1 MPEITAIFSDV
12 GGVLGTN
19 GWDRSSRHRLVE
31 RFGLTW
37 EEFEDRHELL
47 ANGLD
52 TGAIPLDQYLDRTI
66 FYRGRD
72 FTREQVKE
80 FLYAQSTP
88 FLDSLAV
95 MEKLAAS
102 GRYFLAALNNESTEL
117 NQMRIERFGLRKY
130 FAAFFSSCYLG
141 VRKPDPAIYRL
152 ALEITQRLPA
162 SCVFIDD
169 RPLNLEAARALGM
182 NTLQF
187 QTASQLESDLRGLGA
202 EF

>member
-1 MPEITAIFSDV
+1 LPNITAVFSDV

-19 GWDRSSRHRLVE
+19 GWDRGSRHRLVE
-31 RFGLTW
+31 KYGLTW

-47 ANGLD
+47 ANALD
-52 TGAIPLDQYLDRTI
+52 TGDLTLDQYLDRTI
-66 FYRGRD
+66 FYRSRP
-72 FTREQVKE
+72 FTREQAKE
-80 FLYAQSTP
+80 FLHGESRPYP
-88 FLDSLAV
+88 ESLAV

-102 GRYFLAALNNESTEL
+102 GQYFLAALNNESTEL

-152 ALEITQRLPA
+152 ALEITQRLPS

-169 RPLNLEAARALGM
+169 RALNLDAARALGM
-182 NTLQF
+182 NTLQY
-187 QTASQLESDLRGLGA
+187 QNAAQLESDLRGLGV